1 MQFVSQT
8 SESESL
14 SDIDT
19 SMAYLLTSESAIKTK
34 VVKHFL
40 ALGLRPAINVK
51 LHTKGEDCSD
61 LGNVE
66 QPVGIGGLVC
76 CKNRIIKARQNIGSF
91 SHLSLP
97 YSSLTFVICKRSQKV

>member
-1 MQFVSQT
+1 MQFVSQI
-8 SESESL
+8 SESN
-14 SDIDT
+14 IDT

-34 VVKHFL
+34 VAKQFI
-40 ALGLRPAINVK
+40 LGSSPTFGSITPRGAKSAKNVK

-76 CKNRIIKARQNIGSF
+76 CKNRIIKARHTLGSF

-97 YSSLTFVICKRSQKV
+97 NPVSGH